1 MKLYKSLLF
10 GLLVCGM
17 AACDTTDLERD
28 INSLKDRVEDYEAQ
42 VQKLNDDM
50 NIIRVLL
57 DGNKTITSY
66 SFDGAN
72 YTLTLSNG
80 ETLTLTQGVVGANY
94 PSITIGENGNWVI
107 AGVDSGKSAEAKD
120 GDDAPY
126 TPQFKIENE
135 NWCVSL
141 DGGATWE
148 NLGVKA
154 TGTASGTSPISGVA
168 ASDNSITITLSD
180 GTPYTIPVV
189 KDLVCEIT
197 EPELADGEVWYIG
210 TGGATLKVRVNIQAG
225 DIIRPVVPADWEAEI
240 VTDYSSLSGEQT
252 LEVEVTPPS
261 GASKC
266 VVTME
271 VNRGANTVTDEIVA
285 RTEIANYWDEY
296 QAGMDIV
303 VGDPNGV
310 HMVINKKDVSLTV
323 KHITS
328 SSSADD
334 KNIGADGIYFVDS
347 DVTDVSHTRFGL
359 KNLIIIGT
367 DVDTQSKLAIKSG
380 ATHQYFNLGKDGG
393 IGLALKNIEMDFS
406 TYTQTY
412 VVNAGSEES
421 NLDYVVFDQCK
432 ATFPNTGN
440 KAFNVINLSGK
451 ANIHIKNIVF
461 YGNRFSFLP
470 STGNINLVNIT
481 SPAAGTKYSGYE
493 SFTCSNNVLYASQSG
508 QGISGFS
515 LLQANL
521 DETKLDAIYSLSVN
535 NNTIVNLY
543 SKNAM
548 MRMRAVNIVS
558 KANLMWNDYDNA
570 DSRSWLFL
578 TKRSDAA
585 VELEQLELTGNTVY
599 DQTANKKNWIVIHEN
614 GYRPGNYTDY
624 TLNYLDVNPFEGG
637 TFDITNGVFKVSAA
651 YEGIGAS
658 LD

>member
-107 AGVDSGKSAEAKD
+107 AGTDSGVRAEAKD
-120 GDDAPY
+120 GEDAPY

-141 DGGATWE
+141 DGGATWQ

-180 GTPYTIPVV
+180 DTPYTIPVV

-210 TGGATLKVRVNIQAG
+210 TGGATLKVRVNIQSG
-225 DIIRPVVPADWEAEI
+225 DIIRPIVPADWEAEI

-252 LEVEVTPPS
+252 LEVKVAPPS

-296 QAGMDIV
+296 QAGLDVV
-303 VGDPNGV
+303 VGDPDGI
-310 HMVINKKDVSLTV
+310 HMVINKKNVNLTV
-323 KHITS
+323 KHITNS
-328 SSSADD
+328 SSTTD
-334 KNIGADGIYFVDS
+334 KLIKAEGIYFVDS
-347 DVTDVSHTRFGL
+347 DAEDVSYERFGL

-367 DVDTQSKLAIKSG
+367 DIDKQSKLTISD
-380 ATHQYFNLGKDGG
+380 YFNLGKDGG
-393 IGLALKNIEMDFS
+393 VGLALKNINMDFAS
-406 TYTQTY
+406 TYSLAY
-412 VVNAGSEES
+412 VVNAGSEAS
-421 NLDYVVFDQCK
+421 VLDYVIFDKCIANLTNGAGAQ
-432 ATFPNTGN
+432 
-440 KAFNVINLSGK
+440 FNFFQLSGK
-451 ANIHIKNIVF
+451 SKIQVKNIIF
-461 YGNRFSFLP
+461 YSNKFRLNS
-470 STGNINLVNIT
+470 STAKVNLMNLA
-481 SPAAGTKYSGYE
+481 SPADGTKFSGYE
-493 SFTCSNNVLYASQSG
+493 NFVCRNNVFYSPQLGNGLYD
-508 QGISGFS
+508 FS
-515 LLQANL
+515 VLQANL
-521 DETKLDAIYSLSVN
+521 DETKLDVISNLTVN
-535 NNTIVNLY
+535 NNTFVNIY

-548 MRMRAVNIVS
+548 MRMRAENITS
-558 KANLMWNDYDNA
+558 NSNLIWNDYDTTE
-570 DSRSWLFL
+570 SRSWLFM
-578 TKRSDAA
+578 TKRSDSA
-585 VELEQLELTGNTVY
+585 VELKQLELSNNTVY
-599 DQTANKKNWIVIHEN
+599 DQTAKGNSWIMIHGN
-614 GYRPGNYTDY
+614 GYRPDNFADY
-624 TLNYLDVNPFEGG
+624 TFNYLDTNPFDGG
-637 TFDITNGVFKVSAA
+637 TFDIQNGVFKVSAA

>member
-10 GLLVCGM
+10 GLLMCGF

-66 SFDGAN
+66 SFDGTN
-72 YTLTLSNG
+72 YTMTLSNG

-107 AGVDSGKSAEAKD
+107 AGTDSGIRAEAKD
-120 GDDAPY
+120 GEDAPY

-141 DGGATWE
+141 DGGATWQ

-154 TGTASGTSPISGVA
+154 TGTASGTSPISSVTPATDG
-168 ASDNSITITLSD
+168 NSIKITLA
-180 GTPYTIPVV
+180 GGKTCTIPVV

-197 EPELADGEVWYIG
+197 EPKLADGEMWYIG
-210 TGGATLKVRVNIQAG
+210 TGVATLQVRVNIQSG
-225 DIIRPVVPADWEAEI
+225 DIIRAIVPADWEAE
-240 VTDYSSLSGEQT
+240 VPDYSGLSGEKT
-252 LEVEVTPPS
+252 LEVKVTPPS

-310 HMVINKKDVSLTV
+310 HMVINKKNVNLTV
-323 KHITS
+323 KHITNS
-328 SSSADD
+328 SSTTD
-334 KNIGADGIYFVDS
+334 KLIKAEGIYFVDS
-347 DVTDVSHTRFGL
+347 DAEDVSYERFGL

-367 DVDTQSKLAIKSG
+367 DIDKQSKLTISD
-380 ATHQYFNLGKDGG
+380 YFNLGKDGG
-393 IGLALKNIEMDFS
+393 VGLALKNINMDFVS
-406 TYTQTY
+406 TYSLAY
-412 VVNAGSEES
+412 VVNAGSEAS
-421 NLDYVVFDQCK
+421 VLDYVIFDKCIANLTNGAGTQ
-432 ATFPNTGN
+432 
-440 KAFNVINLSGK
+440 FNFFQLSGK
-451 ANIHIKNIVF
+451 SKIQVKNIIF
-461 YGNRFSFLP
+461 YSNKFRLNS
-470 STGNINLVNIT
+470 STAKVNLMNLA
-481 SPAAGTKYSGYE
+481 SPADGTKFSGYE
-493 SFTCSNNVLYASQSG
+493 NFVCRNNVFYSPQSG
-508 QGISGFS
+508 NGLYDFS
-515 LLQANL
+515 VLQANL
-521 DETKLDAIYSLSVN
+521 DETKLDVISNLTVN
-535 NNTIVNLY
+535 NNTFVNIY

-548 MRMRAVNIVS
+548 MRMRAENITS
-558 KANLMWNDYDNA
+558 NSNLIWNDYDTTE
-570 DSRSWLFL
+570 SRSWLFM
-578 TKRSDAA
+578 TKRSDSA
-585 VELEQLELTGNTVY
+585 VELKQLELSNNTVY
-599 DQTANKKNWIVIHEN
+599 DQTAKGNSWIMIHGN
-614 GYRPGNYTDY
+614 GYRPDNFADY
-624 TLNYLDVNPFEGG
+624 TFNYLDTNPFDGG
-637 TFDITNGVFKVSAA
+637 TFDIQNGVFKVSAA

>member
-107 AGVDSGKSAEAKD
+107 AGTDSGVRAEAKD
-120 GDDAPY
+120 GEDAPY

-141 DGGATWE
+141 DGGATWQ

-210 TGGATLKVRVNIQAG
+210 TGGATLKVRVNIQSG
-225 DIIRPVVPADWEAEI
+225 DIIRPIVPADWEAEI

-252 LEVEVTPPS
+252 LEVKVTPPS

-310 HMVINKKDVSLTV
+310 HMVINKKNVNLTV
-323 KHITS
+323 KHITNS
-328 SSSADD
+328 SSTTD
-334 KNIGADGIYFVDS
+334 KLIKAEGIYFVDS
-347 DVTDVSHTRFGL
+347 DAEDVSYERFGL

-367 DVDTQSKLAIKSG
+367 DIDKQSKLTISD
-380 ATHQYFNLGKDGG
+380 YFNLGKDGG
-393 IGLALKNIEMDFS
+393 VGLALKNINMDFVS
-406 TYTQTY
+406 TYSLAY
-412 VVNAGSEES
+412 VVNAGSEAS
-421 NLDYVVFDQCK
+421 VLDYVIFDKCIANLTNGAGTQ
-432 ATFPNTGN
+432 
-440 KAFNVINLSGK
+440 FNFFQLSGK
-451 ANIHIKNIVF
+451 SKIQVKNIIF
-461 YGNRFSFLP
+461 YSNKFRLNS
-470 STGNINLVNIT
+470 STAKVNLMNLA
-481 SPAAGTKYSGYE
+481 SPADGTKFSGYE
-493 SFTCSNNVLYASQSG
+493 NFVCRNNVFYSPQSG
-508 QGISGFS
+508 NGLYDFS
-515 LLQANL
+515 VLQANL
-521 DETKLDAIYSLSVN
+521 DETKLDVISNLTVN
-535 NNTIVNLY
+535 NNTFVNIY

-548 MRMRAVNIVS
+548 MRMRAENITS
-558 KANLMWNDYDNA
+558 NSNLIWNDYDTTE
-570 DSRSWLFL
+570 SRSWLFM
-578 TKRSDAA
+578 TKRSDSA
-585 VELEQLELTGNTVY
+585 VELKQLELSNNTVY
-599 DQTANKKNWIVIHEN
+599 DQTVKGKSWIMIHSN
-614 GYRPGNYTDY
+614 GYRPDNYTDY

>member
-66 SFDGAN
+66 SFDGTN

-107 AGVDSGKSAEAKD
+107 AGTDSGVRAEAKD
-120 GDDAPY
+120 GEDAPY

-285 RTEIANYWDEY
+285 RTEIASYYADFM
-296 QAGMDIV
+296 AGMEV
-303 VGDPNGV
+303 QLGDYTLKKGQEIIINGESYG
-310 HMVINKKDVSLTV
+310 NLTV
-323 KHITS
+323 THIS
-328 SSSADD
+328 SSSVS
-334 KNIGADGIYFVDS
+334 KEITADGVYFIDS
-347 DVTDVSHTRFGL
+347 NANAVYNQSGGGT
-359 KNLIIIGT
+359 KIIIGNSPSARST
-367 DVDTQSKLAIKSG
+367 LTLSKSITLGTEQSSL
-380 ATHQYFNLGKDGG
+380 FC
-393 IGLALKNIEMDFS
+393 KNIEITLND
-406 TYTQTY
+406 
-412 VVNAGSEES
+412 A
-421 NLDYVVFDQCK
+421 
-432 ATFPNTGN
+432 
-440 KAFNVINLSGK
+440 SGK
-451 ANIHIKNIVF
+451 I
-461 YGNRFSFLP
+461 RML
-470 STGNINLVNIT
+470 TVNN
-481 SPAAGTKYSGYE
+481 PQK
-493 SFTCSNNVLYASQSG
+493 Q
-508 QGISGFS
+508 FS
-515 LLQANL
+515 LR
-521 DETKLDAIYSLSVN
+521 
-535 NNTIVNLY
+535 IVNL
-543 SKNAM
+543 
-548 MRMRAVNIVS
+548 I
-558 KANLMWNDYDNA
+558 
-570 DSRSWLFL
+570 
-578 TKRSDAA
+578 
-585 VELEQLELTGNTVY
+585 
-599 DQTANKKNWIVIHEN
+599 
-614 GYRPGNYTDY
+614 
-624 TLNYLDVNPFEGG
+624 
-637 TFDITNGVFKVSAA
+637 
-651 YEGIGAS
+651 
-658 LD
+658 